1 MSRLSANT
9 HGRALPSTRRLSLI
23 PLSLVEADFAFAF
36 DNPAFADRVLCVRLL
51 PDVAC
56 GDAPAPPAV
65 DPHLPF
71 CPSGRAAKA
80 LTAGD
85 RDHDNEMP
93 DTPTTT
99 VIVEAG
105 DGGYDCYDND
115 DDDDL
120 YEAEEEEEASA
131 VMRLNVN
138 SMLLAGRSR
147 FFLSLFS
154 AGMIETNQKEVLRG
168 MTELMNE

>member
-1 MSRLSANT
+1 M
-9 HGRALPSTRRLSLI
+9 RRLSLI

-85 RDHDNEMP
+85 CEMP
-93 DTPTTT
+93 DTPATT

-105 DGGYDCYDND
+105 DGGYDYYD
-115 DDDDL
+115 DDGL
-120 YEAEEEEEASA
+120 YEAGEEEEASA

-154 AGMIETNQKEVLRG
+154 AGMIETNQKEVLE
-168 MTELMNE
+168 TVAIW

>member
-1 MSRLSANT
+1 MSRPSANT

-85 RDHDNEMP
+85 CEMP
-93 DTPTTT
+93 DTPDTT

-105 DGGYDCYDND
+105 DGGYDYYGND
-115 DDDDL
+115 DDGL
-120 YEAEEEEEASA
+120 YEAGEEEEASA

-154 AGMIETNQKEVLRG
+154 AGMIETNQKEVRKPL
-168 MTELMNE
+168 